1 EFADPPE
8 SREHS
13 IAHRPGVAAGGKM
26 VDGDPCGI
34 RHLPGYERVSR
45 DCGSNGAA
53 VAAVE
58 EPQRSEHA
66 VGSLDAGGWIPRFAN
81 HHGHDVCNRTAL
93 PSGHGAELVVVG
105 AAESV
110 VDDGDDADIPGNQRN
125 ARAPASAAEYGAGWH
140 GEPVCKLPH
149 WVCVP
154 DLERKLAPSFRHD
167 RSAPS
172 SAERVRGRRVVHVCE
187 G

>member
-1 EFADPPE
+1 MGIRISDHGEVWPPGESAHRTGLYLCSAGDRGRREEFADPPE

-13 IAHRPGVAAGGKM
+13 TAHRPGVAAGGKM

-125 ARAPASAAEYGAGWH
+125 ARAPAS
-140 GEPVCKLPH
+140 
-149 WVCVP
+149 
-154 DLERKLAPSFRHD
+154 
-167 RSAPS
+167 
-172 SAERVRGRRVVHVCE
+172 
-187 G
+187 